1 MGHQPTRRDA
11 YRGRAI
17 PMCYYDIDDTG
28 FYDEFGN
35 PIDPS
40 QMDDYLMYGGTDF
53 TVDPEQLQGYGQ
65 QPQQEEYWVTDE
77 IGNRHKIRGRM
88 NFEDYI
94 NGYL

>member
-1 MGHQPTRRDA
+1 
-11 YRGRAI
+11 
-17 PMCYYDIDDTG
+17 MCYYDIDDTG

-35 PIDPS
+35 PIDSS

-77 IGNRHKIRGRM
+77 IGNRHKIRGRKNFDDYM
-88 NFEDYI
+88 NGFF
-94 NGYL
+94 

>member
-53 TVDPEQLQGYGQ
+53 TGMKLANHKRELDELKQRIADLESQIEA
-65 QPQQEEYWVTDE
+65 EEE
-77 IGNRHKIRGRM
+77 ALR
-88 NFEDYI
+88 
-94 NGYL
+94 

>member
-1 MGHQPTRRDA
+1 
-11 YRGRAI
+11 
-17 PMCYYDIDDTG
+17 MCYYDIDDTG

-40 QMDDYLMYGGTDF
+40 QMDEYMMYGGTDF

-65 QPQQEEYWVTDE
+65 QPQQEGYWGTDE
-77 IGNRHKIRGRM
+77 IGNRHKIRGRK
-88 NFEDYI
+88 NFENYM

>member
-1 MGHQPTRRDA
+1 
-11 YRGRAI
+11 
-17 PMCYYDIDDTG
+17 MCYYDIDDTG

-77 IGNRHKIRGRM
+77 IGNRHKIRGRK
-88 NFEDYI
+88 NFENYMNDY
-94 NGYL
+94 L